1 MQVVCH
7 RVPTLGSVS
16 ILSWHVASRIATP
29 PGTPRGYKIAG
40 RLQTWRGKRAKKNY
54 NLPGRT
60 SSAKAVRSHTRLTV
74 FFPVLVLLSGVID
87 VIEQS
92 EDKGK
97 IYSGGKIFFFSKM
110 EASVKAAKFHSC
122 VVGQPIDC
130 KLTVIE
136 QECTLLL
143 RRVMALRSVAPLSC
157 R

>member
-1 MQVVCH
+1 MAEKAANGGGGG
-7 RVPTLGSVS
+7 R
-16 ILSWHVASRIATP
+16 
-29 PGTPRGYKIAG
+29 KITTCLAG
-40 RLQTWRGKRAKKNY
+40 RQ
-54 NLPGRT
+54 
-60 SSAKAVRSHTRLTV
+60 VRRQSGV
-74 FFPVLVLLSGVID
+74 SPASPYFPVLVLLLGVID

-143 RRVMALRSVAPLSC
+143 RRVMALRSVAPSSC